1 MQSLEQESRKDREK
15 LLRRQEILHSAVK
28 LFAEKGFSTTTIDDI
43 AASAEFGK
51 GTIYNY
57 FQSKEDIYFEIIND
71 VLSNQK
77 LIVNEA
83 DRTNPNPLEFIRDY
97 TLRIFEYCFNNK
109 YAFLLFAREVSQLSN
124 ENFKINLEYIHKEFG
139 YIKNVFIKKIEK
151 GIKTKII
158 KKMDADKIS
167 SIYNHLVYSY
177 IHHLMICPQDNFN
190 HKLEADIV
198 LSVFFEGITQ

>member
-15 LLRRQEILHSAVK
+15 NLRRQEILHSAVK

-43 AASAEFGK
+43 AAAAEFGK

-77 LIVNEA
+77 QIVNEA
-83 DRTNPNPLEFIRDY
+83 DRTNQNPLDFIRAY
-97 TLRIFEYCFNNK
+97 TFKIFEYCFNNK
-109 YAFLLFAREVSQLSN
+109 YAFLLFAREVSQLSS
-124 ENFKINLEYIHKEFG
+124 ENFKINLDYIHREFG
-139 YIKNVFIKKIEK
+139 DIKSVFVKKIEK

-158 KKMDADKIS
+158 KKMDANKIS
-167 SIYNHLVYSY
+167 LIYNHLVYSY
-177 IHHLMICPQDNFN
+177 IHYLMICPQDNFD

-198 LSVFFEGITQ
+198 LSVFFEGITL